1 MNNNYITVYFQ
12 PFSMDSNIILMKD
25 GNKQSY
31 YFSNNPSQLADEL
44 IELAYATNVYNI
56 KLEMPIDFSIG
67 FIELLNN
74 LEQNMYSTNKI
85 DIEVI

>member
-1 MNNNYITVYFQ
+1 MNNNFIIVYFQ
-12 PFSMDSNIILMKD
+12 PFAIDSNVILVKD

-31 YFSNNPSQLADEL
+31 YFPNNSFDLANEL
-44 IELAYATNVYNI
+44 MKLAYAANVYNV

-67 FIELLNN
+67 FIEILNN
-74 LEQNMYSTNKI
+74 LEQNTYSTNKI

>member
-1 MNNNYITVYFQ
+1 MNNNYIIVHFQ
-12 PFSMDSNIILMKD
+12 PFAMNSNIILMKD
-25 GNKQSY
+25 GNRQSY
-31 YFSNNPSQLADEL
+31 YFSNDSFELANEL
-44 IELAYATNVYNI
+44 IELAYAANTYNI

-74 LEQNMYSTNKI
+74 LEQNTYSTNKI